1 MSFLGSSSKSTYTPG
16 PGDIA
21 RDEANKAKD
30 REIAMT
36 NAEVATSND
45 VIKNNYRK
53 SRSSN
58 MLFKSS
64 GDAGVSRKTLLG
76 G

>member
-1 MSFLGSSSKSTYTPG
+1 MSFLGSSSSTYTPG

-21 RDEANKAKD
+21 REEANKAKD
-30 REIAMT
+30 REIAVT
-36 NAEVATSND
+36 NAETTASND
-45 VIKNNYRK
+45 TIKNNYRK

-64 GDAGVSRKTLLG
+64 GEAGVSRKTLLG